1 MVMSLYNMMRTG
13 SNFDSWLTTD
23 TEAER
28 LEAAADDIRERTNDL
43 LKEPDFDCTLFEN
56 FSQDVYSATAEQA
69 ESVQEYLRTRD
80 FEKLGRLLWSIS
92 YESRLTMAQDQ
103 ATKDWENE

>member
-1 MVMSLYNMMRTG
+1 MSLYNMMKTG
-13 SNFDSWLTTD
+13 SSFDSWLTTD

-28 LEAAADDIRERTNDL
+28 HAASEESIAERANDL

-56 FSQDVYSATAEQA
+56 FSEDIYSATADQA
-69 ESVQEYLRTRD
+69 ESVQDYLKTRE

-92 YESRLTMAQDQ
+92 YESRLTMAQNQ